1 MERYQ
6 VILAYDGTEFSGFQR
21 QASGNKTGDLYR
33 RRTVQG
39 TLETALRKI
48 GWQGRSILQAG
59 RTDAGVHASGQV
71 ATFDLD
77 WRHSEADLQA
87 ALNANLPPDMAV
99 QAVRQVQADFH
110 PRYDALSRC
119 YRYQIF
125 CQPVRDP
132 LRERY
137 AWRVWPVVSLD
148 RLQQAAAFLVGT
160 HDFAA
165 FGTPPRAGGVTI
177 RQVFQAGWQ
186 QQKDSL
192 IFEIRANA
200 FLYHMARRL
209 VGFQVKIGQGQKEP
223 EAVNQCLED
232 RSGTLVKEMAPAQ
245 GLFLIEVLYP

>member
-21 QASGNKTGDLYR
+21 QASGKNTDALYR

-39 TLETALRKI
+39 TLESALQKI
-48 GWQGRSILQAG
+48 GWQGRSILIAG

-71 ATFDLD
+71 AAFDLD
-77 WRHSEADLQA
+77 WVHSEADLQA
-87 ALNANLPPDMAV
+87 ALNANLPLDMAV

-137 AWRVWPVVSLD
+137 AWRVWPAVSLD
-148 RLQQAAAFLVGT
+148 RLQQAATYLVGT

-186 QQKDSL
+186 QQQDSL
-192 IFEIRANA
+192 VFEIRANA
-200 FLYHMARRL
+200 FLYRMARRL
-209 VGFQVKIGQGQKEP
+209 VGFQVKIGQGLKEP
-223 EAVNQCLED
+223 EAVKQHLED
-232 RSGTLVKEMAPAQ
+232 RLLTMVKEVAPACGLTLV
-245 GLFLIEVLYP
+245 EVVYA